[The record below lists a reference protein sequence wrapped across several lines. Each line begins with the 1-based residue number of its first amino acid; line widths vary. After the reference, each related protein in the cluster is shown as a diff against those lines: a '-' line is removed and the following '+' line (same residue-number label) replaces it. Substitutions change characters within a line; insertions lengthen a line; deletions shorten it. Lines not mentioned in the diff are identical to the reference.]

1 MAKNNKEKSYRVKKK
16 RHKIGLWTKLIVLV
30 IVGYFVMS
38 FYQQQVERKELEAEM
53 ESLHQ
58 EKAEIEERIDNLE
71 EILKTG
77 DSDEAIEKLARE
89 NLTMKKPGEKVYI
102 LDPTNSLN
110 QELLDEEETEEE
122 DEDEQEEGP

>member
-71 EILKTG
+71 EILKIG